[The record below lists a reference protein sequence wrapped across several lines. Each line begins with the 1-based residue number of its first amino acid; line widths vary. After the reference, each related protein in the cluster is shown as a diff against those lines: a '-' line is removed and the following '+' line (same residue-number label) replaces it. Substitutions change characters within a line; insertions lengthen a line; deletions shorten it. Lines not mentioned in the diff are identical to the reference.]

1 MNTRWVI
8 FRGPQQHSGSG
19 TRYYDQNGSI
29 TSVRRNAIKFYSCED
44 ARDWTIEKNIPL
56 SATTYIGQQE
66 FSQADLS
73 EPGTA
78 Q

>member
-8 FRGPQQHSGSG
+8 FRGPQQHSGPG

-29 TSVRRNAIKFYSCED
+29 TSVRRDAIKFYSSDD
-44 ARDWTIEKNIPL
+44 ARDWAIEKNIPL
-56 SATTYIGQQE
+56 SETIYIGPQE

-73 EPGTA
+73 E
-78 Q
+78 